1 VRINFKQTLILAG
14 SFIAGAIFPAKAELN
29 IFACE
34 PEYAAL
40 AAEITGETA
49 NIFSA
54 TTAQQD
60 PHFIQAR
67 PSLIAKMRR
76 ADLVVCAGADLEIG
90 WLPMLQMKS
99 NNRQVQ
105 TTDKGL
111 FYAADHVDNLD
122 IPVNVDRSMGDV
134 HTLGNPHVHLDPIRV
149 GQLAIA
155 LTAKLSQLDD
165 SNRELYQ
172 QNLASFEQRWQLSTQ
187 KWQQQ
192 AKPLKGMKVI
202 TYHSSFRY
210 LLDFLGVEK
219 VADLEPKPGLP
230 PSSTH
235 LLKLLDIVNEQQV
248 KLVLYTGYQD
258 AKAAKWLADKTDVTR
273 IQLPYTVGGD
283 KHANDLF
290 SLMDRQIAMLLSA
303 KMN

>member
-1 VRINFKQTLILAG
+1 MRINFKQALLLAG
-14 SFIAGAIFPAKAELN
+14 SLLAGALLPAKAELN

-40 AAEITGETA
+40 AAEITGESA

-76 ADLVVCAGADLEIG
+76 ADLVICAGADLEIG

-111 FYAADHVDNLD
+111 FYAADHVENLD
-122 IPVNVDRSMGDV
+122 IPVTVDRSMGDV
-134 HTLGNPHVHLDPIRV
+134 HTLGNPHVHLDPVRV
-149 GQLAIA
+149 GKLATA
-155 LTAKLSQLDD
+155 LTAKLIDLDAA
-165 SNRELYQ
+165 NRELYQ
-172 QNLASFEQRWQLSTQ
+172 QNLASFSQRWQQATV

-192 AKPLKGMKVI
+192 AKPLAGMKVI
-202 TYHSSFRY
+202 TYHASFRY
-210 LLDFLGVEK
+210 LLDFLAMEK
-219 VADLEPKPGLP
+219 VADLEPKPGMP
-230 PSSTH
+230 PSSSH
-235 LLKLLDIVNEQQV
+235 LRQLLDIVDEQQV
-248 KLVLYTGYQD
+248 QLVLYTAYQD
-258 AKAAKWLADKTDVTR
+258 AKAAKWLAEKAGVVR
-273 IQLPYTVGGD
+273 MQLPYTVGGD
-283 KHANDLF
+283 QHAQDLF

-303 KMN
+303 KRN